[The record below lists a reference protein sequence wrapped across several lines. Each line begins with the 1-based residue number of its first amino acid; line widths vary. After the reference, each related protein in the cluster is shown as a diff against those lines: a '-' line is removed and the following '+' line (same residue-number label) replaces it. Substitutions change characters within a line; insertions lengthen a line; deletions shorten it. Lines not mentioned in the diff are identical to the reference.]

1 MGRILSFTPRT
12 AATNRPPPTVTT
24 PAAVIIFPGVRY
36 EPQSGSGPSDP
47 ARPPLNKP
55 APRH

>member
-1 MGRILSFTPRT
+1 MGRILSFTPRN
-12 AATNRPPPTVTT
+12 AAPNRPPPNLAA

-36 EPQSGSGPSDP
+36 EKPVDGGPADP
-47 ARPPLNKP
+47 TRPSLSKP